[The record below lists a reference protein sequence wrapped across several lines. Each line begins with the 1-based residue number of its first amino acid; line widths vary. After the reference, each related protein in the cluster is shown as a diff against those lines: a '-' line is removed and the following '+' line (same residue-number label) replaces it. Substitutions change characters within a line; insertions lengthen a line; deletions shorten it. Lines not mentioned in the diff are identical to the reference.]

1 MAPKLECAKTP
12 FDKEKKKMCQI
23 SLNTYSH
30 NEPYDLHAQ
39 VIFQKKS
46 LWWQHTSNHTYTF
59 LDVKH
64 YYYNLK
70 PSLLNRPTRNVS
82 QISAKSNLIS

>member
-39 VIFQKKS
+39 VIFQKKKKLMMTTHFQS
-46 LWWQHTSNHTYTF
+46 HIHFFRRQALLLRFETLPF
-59 LDVKH
+59 E
-64 YYYNLK
+64 YYRQK
-70 PSLLNRPTRNVS
+70 CEFSFC
-82 QISAKSNLIS
+82 QI

>member
-1 MAPKLECAKTP
+1 MAPKLECAKPP

-39 VIFQKKS
+39 VIFQKKKAYDDNT
-46 LWWQHTSNHTYTF
+46 LPITHTLF
-59 LDVKH
+59 
-64 YYYNLK
+64 
-70 PSLLNRPTRNVS
+70 
-82 QISAKSNLIS
+82 